1 MTNPIVERSLKHM
14 AWANEHT
21 LNILTNLPDEA
32 INFSAWN
39 PDWTVGKIVHH
50 ILGAQGRL
58 IARITGQPAP
68 EELAEVTTAHGISEL
83 IPIFKERDARILSLS
98 SKPEEMLSFVL
109 YGNEVEFLT
118 STLIVQSVHH
128 ATEHRAQIADI
139 LAANK
144 MDALNLDA
152 ISLFPFEK
160 WQRTQ

>member
-1 MTNPIVERSLKHM
+1 
-14 AWANEHT
+14 
-21 LNILTNLPDEA
+21 
-32 INFSAWN
+32 
-39 PDWTVGKIVHH
+39 
-50 ILGAQGRL
+50 
-58 IARITGQPAP
+58 
-68 EELAEVTTAHGISEL
+68 
-83 IPIFKERDARILSLS
+83 
-98 SKPEEMLSFVL
+98 MLSFVL